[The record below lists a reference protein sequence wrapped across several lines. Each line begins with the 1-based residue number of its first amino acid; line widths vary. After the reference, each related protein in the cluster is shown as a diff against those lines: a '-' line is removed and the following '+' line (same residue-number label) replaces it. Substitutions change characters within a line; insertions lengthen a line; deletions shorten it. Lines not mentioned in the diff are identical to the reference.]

1 MVRNNRCIGCGVFGN
16 IWSQKVS
23 WIGNAPNEGRKRK
36 VANVVL
42 AVQEGCRLSCVDR
55 TDVKVGFVCD
65 AHFKARAMMY
75 TKKCTC
81 DCFSGQKRRLAL
93 CHTQPEIPTIVF
105 AKVVQ
110 LTEQVQED
118 VLLTGYQPV
127 VFQLN
132 IDRQPP
138 DRHTPVSVAYPLQRH
153 SFALRSGAMSV
164 SVEGL
169 FVSVFLSRVIV
180 VERCAVGHIADVFHP
195 FPMNECLRLTKP
207 IIIFVCECNCVKK
220 LLYFLVRKLHPVVL
234 SLRCRVHHCVL
245 FWYE

>member
-1 MVRNNRCIGCGVFGN
+1 MWACRQCLGAIVRMVGNNRCKGCGVFGN

-23 WIGNAPNEGRKRK
+23 WIGNAHDERCKRK

-81 DCFSGQKRRLAL
+81 DSFSGQKRRLAL
-93 CHTQPEIPTIVF
+93 RHTQPEIPTMVF

-110 LTEQVQED
+110 LAEQVQED
-118 VLLTGYQPV
+118 VLLTSYQPV

-132 IDRQPP
+132 IDRQSS
-138 DRHTPVSVAYPLQRH
+138 DSHTPVRVATYQLQGH
-153 SFALRSGAMSV
+153 SLVLWSGAVSV

-169 FVSVFLSRVIV
+169 FVSVFISRVIV
-180 VERCAVGHIADVFHP
+180 VERCAVGYIADVFHLS
-195 FPMNECLRLTKP
+195 PMNAHFSP
-207 IIIFVCECNCVKK
+207 N
-220 LLYFLVRKLHPVVL
+220 P
-234 SLRCRVHHCVL
+234 
-245 FWYE
+245 